1 MALSIDRTMRS
12 YGMRAT
18 VFTVLVVLC
27 LGIAPAPA
35 VDLKPCTGSDKS
47 KIACLEKQ
55 LEAVNSALEALIRR
69 TETEGRELTTRLTT
83 FAQRFDIATSN
94 SVKYEE
100 RIILKLDESNECL
113 TWVGKEAELK
123 SRGCPT
129 YLNAMKWRV
138 KRE

>member
-1 MALSIDRTMRS
+1 MQAI
-12 YGMRAT
+12 
-18 VFTVLVVLC
+18 VFTVLIVLC
-27 LGIAPAPA
+27 LGIEPAPA

-55 LEAVNSALEALIRR
+55 VEAVNSALEALIRR
-69 TETEGRELTTRLTT
+69 TEVEARELTTRVTT

-100 RIILKLDESNECL
+100 RIILKIDEGNECL
-113 TWVGKEAELK
+113 TWVAKEAELK